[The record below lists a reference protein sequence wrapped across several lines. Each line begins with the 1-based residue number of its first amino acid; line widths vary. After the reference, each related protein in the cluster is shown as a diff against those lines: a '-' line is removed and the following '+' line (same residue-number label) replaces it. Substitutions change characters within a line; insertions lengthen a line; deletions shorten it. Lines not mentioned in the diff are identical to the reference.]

1 VAGPYGFRL
10 SFLNMLRKDNT
21 MVRLFFMSLA
31 FVMVLGLGA
40 SAQELKSVA
49 VVDLKVILQ
58 SSKAGA
64 SIKQQMNKKQEEYK
78 KDLESQQKKLSDAKD
93 ALARDRSVLSPD
105 TYAEKR
111 KAFENDLG
119 KLQTN
124 MRGKKNSLDKA
135 FSTAMETLQTQTMA
149 VVSDLAKEKN
159 YTLVLPRSS
168 VLVMTD
174 SSMDITQDV
183 LSALDEKLT
192 KVDLKF

>member
-1 VAGPYGFRL
+1 MRV
-10 SFLNMLRKDNT
+10 
-21 MVRLFFMSLA
+21 LFFSLLLL
-31 FVMVLGLGA
+31 VSLTSVA

-58 SSKAGA
+58 SSKAGS
-64 SIKQQMNKKQEEYK
+64 SIKQQMNKKQDEYK

-105 TYAEKR
+105 AYAEKR
-111 KAFENDLG
+111 KAFEGDLG

-149 VVSDLAKEKN
+149 VISGIAKEKN

-174 SSMDITQDV
+174 SNMDITQDV

-192 KVDLKF
+192 SIDLKF

>member
-1 VAGPYGFRL
+1 MMRV
-10 SFLNMLRKDNT
+10 
-21 MVRLFFMSLA
+21 LFFSLLLL
-31 FVMVLGLGA
+31 VSLTSVA

-64 SIKQQMNKKQEEYK
+64 SIKQQMNKKQDEYK

-105 TYAEKR
+105 AYAEKR

-135 FSTAMETLQTQTMA
+135 FSTAMETLQTQTMT
-149 VVSDLAKEKN
+149 VVSDIAKEKN

-174 SSMDITQDV
+174 SNMDITQDV

>member
-1 VAGPYGFRL
+1 MRV
-10 SFLNMLRKDNT
+10 
-21 MVRLFFMSLA
+21 LFFSLLLL
-31 FVMVLGLGA
+31 VSLTSVA

-64 SIKQQMNKKQEEYK
+64 SIKQQMNKKQDEYK

-105 TYAEKR
+105 AYAEKR
-111 KAFENDLG
+111 KAFEGDLG

-149 VVSDLAKEKN
+149 VISGIAKEKN

-174 SSMDITQDV
+174 TNMDITQDV

-192 KVDLKF
+192 SIDLKF

>member
-1 VAGPYGFRL
+1 MRV
-10 SFLNMLRKDNT
+10 
-21 MVRLFFMSLA
+21 LFFSLLLL
-31 FVMVLGLGA
+31 VSLTSVA

-64 SIKQQMNKKQEEYK
+64 SIKQQMNKKQDEYK

-105 TYAEKR
+105 AYAEKR
-111 KAFENDLG
+111 KTFEGDLG

-149 VVSDLAKEKN
+149 VISGIAKEKN

-174 SSMDITQDV
+174 SNMDITQDV

-192 KVDLKF
+192 SIDLKF

>member
-1 VAGPYGFRL
+1 
-10 SFLNMLRKDNT
+10 
-21 MVRLFFMSLA
+21 
-31 FVMVLGLGA
+31 
-40 SAQELKSVA
+40 
-49 VVDLKVILQ
+49 
-58 SSKAGA
+58 
-64 SIKQQMNKKQEEYK
+64 
-78 KDLESQQKKLSDAKD
+78 
-93 ALARDRSVLSPD
+93 LSPD
-105 TYAEKR
+105 AYAEKR

-149 VVSDLAKEKN
+149 VVSDIAKEKN

-174 SSMDITQDV
+174 SNMDITQDV

>member
-1 VAGPYGFRL
+1 
-10 SFLNMLRKDNT
+10 

-64 SIKQQMNKKQEEYK
+64 SIKQQMNKKQDEYK

-105 TYAEKR
+105 AYAEKR

-135 FSTAMETLQTQTMA
+135 FSTAMETLQTQTMT
-149 VVSDLAKEKN
+149 VVSDIAKEKN

-192 KVDLKF
+192 KIDLKF

>member
-1 VAGPYGFRL
+1 MRV
-10 SFLNMLRKDNT
+10 
-21 MVRLFFMSLA
+21 LFFSLLLL
-31 FVMVLGLGA
+31 VSLTSVA

-64 SIKQQMNKKQEEYK
+64 SIKQQMNKKQDEYK

-105 TYAEKR
+105 AYAEKR
-111 KAFENDLG
+111 KAFEGDLG
-119 KLQTN
+119 KLQAN

-135 FSTAMETLQTQTMA
+135 FSTAMETLQTQTMS
-149 VVSDLAKEKN
+149 VISGIAKEKN

-174 SSMDITQDV
+174 SNMDITQDV

-192 KVDLKF
+192 SIDLKF

>member
-1 VAGPYGFRL
+1 
-10 SFLNMLRKDNT
+10 

-64 SIKQQMNKKQEEYK
+64 SIKQQMNKKQDEYK

-105 TYAEKR
+105 AYAEKR

-135 FSTAMETLQTQTMA
+135 FSTAMETLQTQTMT
-149 VVSDLAKEKN
+149 VISGIAKEKN

-174 SSMDITQDV
+174 SNMDITQDV

-192 KVDLKF
+192 SIDLKF

>member
-1 VAGPYGFRL
+1 MRV
-10 SFLNMLRKDNT
+10 
-21 MVRLFFMSLA
+21 LFFSLLLL
-31 FVMVLGLGA
+31 VSLTSVA

-64 SIKQQMNKKQEEYK
+64 SIKQQMNKKQDEYK

-105 TYAEKR
+105 AYAEKR
-111 KAFENDLG
+111 KAFEGDLG

-149 VVSDLAKEKN
+149 VISGIAKEKN

-174 SSMDITQDV
+174 SNMDITQDV

-192 KVDLKF
+192 SIDLKF

>member
-1 VAGPYGFRL
+1 
-10 SFLNMLRKDNT
+10 MLRKDNT

-31 FVMVLGLGA
+31 FMMVLGLGA

-64 SIKQQMNKKQEEYK
+64 SIKQQMNKKQDEYK

-105 TYAEKR
+105 AYAEKR

-135 FSTAMETLQTQTMA
+135 FSTAMETLQTQTMT
-149 VVSDLAKEKN
+149 VVSDIAKEKN

-174 SSMDITQDV
+174 SNMDITQDV

>member
-1 VAGPYGFRL
+1 
-10 SFLNMLRKDNT
+10 MLRKDNT

-105 TYAEKR
+105 AYAEKR

-135 FSTAMETLQTQTMA
+135 FSTAMETLQTQTMT
-149 VVSDLAKEKN
+149 VVSDIAKEKN

-174 SSMDITQDV
+174 SNMDITQDV

>member
-1 VAGPYGFRL
+1 
-10 SFLNMLRKDNT
+10 

-31 FVMVLGLGA
+31 FMMVLGLGA

-105 TYAEKR
+105 AYAEKR

-135 FSTAMETLQTQTMA
+135 FSTAMETLQTQTMT
-149 VVSDLAKEKN
+149 VVSDIAKEKN

-174 SSMDITQDV
+174 SNMDITQDV

>member
-1 VAGPYGFRL
+1 MMRV
-10 SFLNMLRKDNT
+10 
-21 MVRLFFMSLA
+21 LFFSLLLL
-31 FVMVLGLGA
+31 VSLTSVA
-40 SAQELKSVA
+40 SAQELKS

-64 SIKQQMNKKQEEYK
+64 SIKQQMNKKQDEYK

-105 TYAEKR
+105 AYAEKR

-135 FSTAMETLQTQTMA
+135 FSTAMETLQTQTMT
-149 VVSDLAKEKN
+149 VISGIAKEKN

-174 SSMDITQDV
+174 SNMDITQDV

-192 KVDLKF
+192 SIDLKF